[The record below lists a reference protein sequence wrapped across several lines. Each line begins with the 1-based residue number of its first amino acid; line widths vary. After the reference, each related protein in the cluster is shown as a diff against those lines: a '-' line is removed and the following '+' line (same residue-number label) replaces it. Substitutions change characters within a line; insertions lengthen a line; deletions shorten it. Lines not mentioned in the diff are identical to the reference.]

1 MGAKEEHVM
10 GSAQQE
16 QKDRRRSGGDEA
28 RELLLAGLPVT
39 ERRLQLAGVSTAVL
53 EGGAGPPVVLLHG
66 PGAYAAAWLR
76 VIPGLVTTHQVVA
89 PDLPGQGASTVAA
102 GKLDVDRVVAWLA
115 ELVERTCPSPPVVVG
130 HLLGGAI
137 AARFAAEHGERLS
150 RLVLVDTFGL
160 APFEPSPEFSS
171 ALMGFLAQPSS
182 EAHDRLWER
191 CSFDLDGVREALGT
205 RWDAIKTYNLDRANT
220 PAVAETGGK
229 LMKLFAM
236 PAIPAEVLGQIA
248 TPTTLIW
255 GRHDLATPVRIAEAA
270 SVRHGWPLQV
280 IDDAADDPTID
291 QPEAFLDALRNALG
305 EDGR

>member
-1 MGAKEEHVM
+1 MCANEEDVM
-10 GSAQQE
+10 SGAQQE
-16 QKDRRRSGGDEA
+16 KRRSRPSRGNEA

-76 VIPGLVTTHQVVA
+76 VIPGPVTTHQVVA

-115 ELVERTCPSPPVVVG
+115 ELVERTCPSPPVLVG

-137 AARFAAEHGERLS
+137 AARFAGEHGERLS

-160 APFEPSPEFSS
+160 APFEPSPEFGS
-171 ALMGFLAQPSS
+171 ALMGFLAQPTA

-191 CSFDLDGVREALGT
+191 CSFDLDGLHEALVT
-205 RWDAIKTYNLDRANT
+205 RWDAIKTYNRPRQHA
-220 PAVAETGGK
+220 GGGRNGGE
-229 LMKLFAM
+229 AHGTVRDAGDSGGG
-236 PAIPAEVLGQIA
+236 PRSDSGSHDAHLG
-248 TPTTLIW
+248 TT
-255 GRHDLATPVRIAEAA
+255 
-270 SVRHGWPLQV
+270 
-280 IDDAADDPTID
+280 
-291 QPEAFLDALRNALG
+291 
-305 EDGR
+305 

>member
-1 MGAKEEHVM
+1 MS
-10 GSAQQE
+10 SAQQE
-16 QKDRRRSGGDEA
+16 KGRSRPSRSNEA

-76 VIPGLVTTHQVVA
+76 VIPGLVTTHHVVA

-102 GKLDVDRVVAWLA
+102 GKLDVDRVGAWLA
-115 ELVERTCPSPPVVVG
+115 ELVERTCPSPPVLVG

-137 AARFAAEHGERLS
+137 AAHFAGDHGERLS

-160 APFEPSPEFSS
+160 APFAPCPEFSS
-171 ALMGFLAQPSS
+171 ALMGFLAQPTA
-182 EAHDRLWER
+182 ETHDRLWQR
-191 CSFDLDGVREALGT
+191 CSFDLDGLHQALGK
-205 RWDAIKTYNLDRANT
+205 RWDAIKTYNLDLANT

-229 LMKLFAM
+229 LMELFAM
-236 PAIPAEVLGQIA
+236 PAIPAEVLGRIA
-248 TPTTLIW
+248 VPTTLIW

-270 SVRHGWPLQV
+270 SVRHGWALHV
-280 IDDAADDPTID
+280 IEDAADDPTID
-291 QPEAFLDALRNALG
+291 QPEAFLDALRDALG
-305 EDGR
+305 EEGR

>member
-1 MGAKEEHVM
+1 MS
-10 GSAQQE
+10 SAQQE
-16 QKDRRRSGGDEA
+16 KRRSRPSRGNEA

-39 ERRLQLAGVSTAVL
+39 ERRLQLAEVSTAVL

-102 GKLDVDRVVAWLA
+102 SMLDVDRVVAWLD
-115 ELVERTCPSPPVVVG
+115 ELVERTCPSPPALVG

-137 AARFAAEHGERLS
+137 AARFAGDHGERLS

-171 ALMGFLAQPSS
+171 ALMGFLAQTTA

-191 CSFDLDGVREALGT
+191 CSFDLDGLHEALGT
-205 RWDAIKTYNLDRANT
+205 RWDAMKTYNIDLANT
-220 PAVAETGGK
+220 PAVAETGGSSWSCSRCRR
-229 LMKLFAM
+229 FR
-236 PAIPAEVLGQIA
+236 PRSSG
-248 TPTTLIW
+248 
-255 GRHDLATPVRIAEAA
+255 G
-270 SVRHGWPLQV
+270 
-280 IDDAADDPTID
+280 
-291 QPEAFLDALRNALG
+291 
-305 EDGR
+305 